1 MSYLES
7 AAPVKSRAAASGLKT
22 SRLTFCEAAM
32 MIVGSTIGSGVL
44 GLAYASRRAG
54 WPVLVIWLAVAALIS
69 AVSMLYV
76 AEASLRTRLPL
87 QLSGLAER
95 YIGKVGSWL
104 LFFAVGATSFCS
116 LIAYTNGCGKILSD
130 LLGISFEAGS
140 LLFILPAVGVIWFGL
155 KATGVAEK
163 FISSG
168 MIAMLLVLGGAS
180 FLSSRVPMGDILYT
194 DWTYAMPIFN
204 ITVFCYAVQYM
215 VPEVARGF
223 SHQPGKLVPS
233 ILAGFAISFVILA
246 IVPLSVFLML
256 PLSEITEVA
265 SLSWGRALSHPIFYL
280 LVNVFAF
287 CAMLTSFWVIS
298 ESFLTNMVD
307 QFKLKNE
314 FHVPTRITMLAF
326 IVLPPFLLA
335 FFGAVSFVNAIFFAG
350 TFGGIIMSILPVFML
365 QGARRSGDMDPVWT
379 CGWIADR
386 PIQILLIVIFSAAGL
401 YALASM
407 AGMLPAGW

>member
-7 AAPVKSRAAASGLKT
+7 AAPVKSQAAASGLKT

-87 QLSGLAER
+87 QLSGLAEK
-95 YIGKVGSWL
+95 YIGKAGSWL
-104 LFFAVGATSFCS
+104 L
-116 LIAYTNGCGKILSD
+116 
-130 LLGISFEAGS
+130 SFEAGS

-168 MIAMLLVLGGAS
+168 MIAMLLVLAGAS
-180 FLSSRVPMGDILYT
+180 FLSSRVPVGDILYT

-314 FHVPTRITMLAF
+314 FHVPTRIAMLAF

-365 QGARRSGDMDPVWT
+365 RGARRSGDMDPVWT
-379 CGWIADR
+379 CGRIADR

>member
-1 MSYLES
+1 MSYIES
-7 AAPVKSRAAASGLKT
+7 AAPVKSQVAASGLKT

-87 QLSGLAER
+87 QLSGLAEK
-95 YIGKVGSWL
+95 YIGKAGSWL

-116 LIAYTNGCGKILSD
+116 LIAYTNGCGKILAD

-168 MIAMLLVLGGAS
+168 MIAMLLVLAGAS
-180 FLSSRVPMGDILYT
+180 FLSSRVPVGDILYA
-194 DWTYAMPIFN
+194 DWRYAMPIFN

-223 SHQPGKLVPS
+223 AHQPGKLVPS
-233 ILAGFAISFVILA
+233 ILAGFVISFVILA

-287 CAMLTSFWVIS
+287 CAML
-298 ESFLTNMVD
+298 D
-307 QFKLKNE
+307 
-314 FHVPTRITMLAF
+314 F

-365 QGARRSGDMDPVWT
+365 RGARKSGDMDPVWT
-379 CGWIADR
+379 CGWIAAC
-386 PIQILLIVIFSAAGL
+386 PIQHLLIVIFSAAGL